1 MAINQA
7 SRKVEEMAVTVGEI
21 LSSEDCPNANRYTI
35 IAKHRRF
42 VKRIFNYVL
51 PFGLQSELPRYCKL

>member
-7 SRKVEEMAVTVGEI
+7 TSKVEETAVTVGEI
-21 LSSEDCPNANRYTI
+21 LSPEDRPNANRYTI

-51 PFGLQSELPRYCKL
+51 PFGLQLELP

>member
-7 SRKVEEMAVTVGEI
+7 SRKVEETAVTVDAI
-21 LSSEDCPNANRYTI
+21 LSPEDCPNANRYTI
-35 IAKHRRF
+35 IAKHGRF

-51 PFGLQSELPRYCKL
+51 PFGVVLQLL